1 MVVKIN
7 IIINF
12 YCTRVLL
19 YSEIALLA
27 SLSSLVAFQLAREG
41 AAAPKMRT

>member
-1 MVVKIN
+1 MVININ

-19 YSEIALLA
+19 HSEIALLA
-27 SLSSLVAFQLAREG
+27 SLLSLVAFQLAREG
-41 AAAPKMRT
+41 AAAPLMRT